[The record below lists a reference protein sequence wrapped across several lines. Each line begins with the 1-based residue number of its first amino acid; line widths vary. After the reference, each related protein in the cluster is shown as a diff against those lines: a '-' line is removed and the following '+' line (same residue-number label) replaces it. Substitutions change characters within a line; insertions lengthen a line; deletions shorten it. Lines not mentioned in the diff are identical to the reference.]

1 MFYYFL
7 GKGTVLM
14 PILLYLDGT
23 KLSSSGSHSIKPMS
37 MSLGNFPVRQ
47 MNKTSA
53 KRVTHYILLCILL
66 PNLSYD
72 FQLLCYVPDIQA
84 PKDDATKPAFR
95 DAKRYVYHTI
105 IRTILKSISAS
116 QKKGGFRFTRVIFC
130 YVFANGKHYVFGVVW
145 ILGWF

>member
-1 MFYYFL
+1 MFCNL
-7 GKGTVLM
+7 LCQGTVLM

-53 KRVTHYILLCILL
+53 KRVTPSFLLCILL
-66 PNLSYD
+66 CNLSYAL
-72 FQLLCYVPDIQA
+72 QLLCYVPDIQA
-84 PKDDATKPAFR
+84 PKADATKPAFR

-105 IRTILKSISAS
+105 IRTILKSIVAS
-116 QKKGGFRFTRVIFC
+116 QKEGGFRFTRVRFC
-130 YVFANGKHYVFGVVW
+130 YVFA
-145 ILGWF
+145 